1 MKTLI
6 YDGDEVQVTA
16 AGALTA
22 GTGTLIGVLFGIPQ
36 HNAVLNDLVTLQV
49 EGVVTIAKTDET
61 AVDVGDALYWD
72 DSAKEVN
79 KTNTGKPV
87 GIAVSSC
94 AVTAGIVTIDMLLVP
109 TVRNDIA
116 A

>member
-1 MKTLI
+1 
-6 YDGDEVQVTA
+6 
-16 AGALTA
+16 
-22 GTGTLIGVLFGIPQ
+22 
-36 HNAVLNDLVTLQV
+36 VTLQV